1 MVALNT
7 NYDRGPGARP
17 FIHDL
22 TNRVS
27 GAVAAVNHAADA
39 AAADAAA
46 AAAANDLLGAVVS
59 LGHCCAIA
67 RELWTFSY
75 FDAAAAAAAGALR
88 LLTTLQDKLK

>member
-39 AAADAAA
+39 AAA
-46 AAAANDLLGAVVS
+46 AANDLLGAVVS
-59 LGHCCAIA
+59 
-67 RELWTFSY
+67 F
-75 FDAAAAAAAGALR
+75 GALLCNR
-88 LLTTLQDKLK
+88 SRIVDFFIFRRCCCCCSATSDNSARQAQII